1 MARKYNKVTTM
12 RIFPNDDGGAKY
24 SNSKWTPYKDGS
36 PADVHFR
43 HNALYS
49 IRAFENDDGSLGVQI
64 SEIVEHHGTDSITD
78 GISQPGLKK
87 VGEAMQEKHVP
98 NTPSPMSLDDDI
110 PF

>member
-12 RIFPNDDGGAKY
+12 RIFPNEDGGAKF

-43 HNALYS
+43 H
-49 IRAFENDDGSLGVQI
+49 DDGSLGVQI